1 MLRTDKD
8 YQEAVAHLE
17 AEKERLLQYE
27 QELRDLD
34 LTDEQVQRAMAPQW
48 SFHAQ
53 LIDEVESYKRLKRGE
68 FQALKNFE
76 GLGQLLIA
84 LRIYKGFTQSQLA
97 QTLGIDASQISR
109 DERHEYHGI
118 TVEHASRILEALGV
132 ELQSSVVYSHAAEP
146 QQLIVH

>member
-8 YQEAVAHLE
+8 YEEAVARLE

-27 QELRDLD
+27 QELREMD

-53 LIDEVESYKRLKRGE
+53 LVEEVESYERLKRGE
-68 FQALKNFE
+68 FSALKNFE

-118 TVEHASRILEALGV
+118 TVERASRILEALGV
-132 ELQSSVVYSHAAEP
+132 ELQSSVVSRHAVDP
-146 QQLIVH
+146 RQLTVH

>member
-84 LRIYKGFTQSQLA
+84 LRIYKGFTQAQLA

-118 TVEHASRILEALGV
+118 TVERASRILEALGV

-146 QQLIVH
+146 RQLIVH

>member
-8 YQEAVAHLE
+8 YQETVARLE

-27 QELRDLD
+27 QELRGMD

-53 LIDEVESYKRLKRGE
+53 LVEEVESYERLKRGE
-68 FQALKNFE
+68 FSALKNFE
-76 GLGQLLIA
+76 GLGHLLIA

-118 TVEHASRILEALGV
+118 TVERASRILEALGV
-132 ELQSSVVYSHAAEP
+132 ELQSSVVYSQATEP
-146 QQLIVH
+146 RQLTVH

>member
-8 YQEAVAHLE
+8 YQEAVARLE

-27 QELRDLD
+27 QELREMD

-53 LIDEVESYKRLKRGE
+53 LVEEVESYERLKRGE
-68 FQALKNFE
+68 FSALKNFE

-118 TVEHASRILEALGV
+118 TVERASRILEALGV
-132 ELQSSVVYSHAAEP
+132 ELQSSVVSSQAAEP
-146 QQLIVH
+146 RQLTVH